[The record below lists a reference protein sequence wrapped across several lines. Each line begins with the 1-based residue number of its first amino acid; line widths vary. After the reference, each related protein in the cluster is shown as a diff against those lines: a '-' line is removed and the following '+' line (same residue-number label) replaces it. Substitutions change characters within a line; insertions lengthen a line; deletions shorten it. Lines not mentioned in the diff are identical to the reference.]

1 MNNLEDVKNK
11 NEDNTLLEMIKNS
24 LTIEKITHNSNSN
37 QEKK

>member
-24 LTIEKITHNSNSN
+24 LTIEKIT
-37 QEKK
+37 EKVY